1 MEGFV
6 SSRIEPLGET
16 LENQSDNSR
25 KQKRNKPHA
34 PAPPEEETKA
44 PDIAAEPEPEDI
56 THQIDEL
63 A

>member
-1 MEGFV
+1 VEGFV

-16 LENQSDNSR
+16 LENQAENSR
-25 KQKRNKPHA
+25 KQKRNKPQ
-34 PAPPEEETKA
+34 PPEPPEEESQA
-44 PDIAAEPEPEDI
+44 PEISAVPEPED